1 MIEFLLNPTFIASF
15 FSFFG
20 GISLILLKNYTEKDK
35 NKSDLNSQLIENLW
49 KEIGRLQEQINALQ
63 NREIESEL
71 REEKLKE
78 VINKLQSDNTRQTF
92 QIEQLKKEI
101 NDLRNGKKSKD
112 S

>member
-1 MIEFLLNPTFIASF
+1 M
-15 FSFFG
+15 
-20 GISLILLKNYTEKDK
+20 
-35 NKSDLNSQLIENLW
+35 W

-112 S
+112 A